1 MSDILTQRNIANG
14 EAMIEGLGARRDRA
28 DGRLKVQG
36 LARYAVDHP
45 VENLCHA
52 IVVQS
57 TIPEGEITHIDCD
70 AARQMPGVLAVY
82 THESGLTIHPAATFA
97 SGGAAAQSFVPLQ
110 GPGVRWNGQHV
121 ALVVAETLEQ
131 AKAAAA
137 TIHIDYEVRP
147 AIIHPDDPLAQP
159 KPVGDLDI
167 EWGDAQQA
175 LREAS
180 VTVSGVYTTPREYN
194 LPIELHGC
202 IADWRDGEITLWE
215 PSQWVGG
222 ARSVVAQWMG
232 IDIEKV
238 RVLSPFTGGGFGS
251 KGGIQPHSALACAA
265 SRALGRPVKLVL
277 TRGQTFTGFGGRP
290 RTRQA
295 LQLAADSEGKL
306 QAIVHES
313 WNETA
318 RDDTHLE
325 PCNSVTA
332 IMYAVPNFIS
342 RHQLVPVNTVNPG
355 WMRAPGENPS
365 SWAIEVAMDEL
376 AYALKLDPLE
386 LRLRNYADE
395 DPQAKIPW
403 SSRRLREAY
412 QAGAQAF
419 GWAQRPQEPGTLRE
433 GRQRIGWGM
442 ASGSYPV
449 RRTPGEAAIRLNQDG
464 TLEVRSSG
472 ADIGTGTYTILAQTA
487 AEVLS
492 VASDRISVSL
502 GDTDLPRA
510 PVAGGSQLANLLTAA
525 VYKTALKL
533 REELITLAVGSAES
547 PLFGAR
553 REDVILEQGQL
564 RLFSQPGS
572 SLSFA
577 DLLRCAGRD
586 ALETHADT
594 FPPDA
599 TQQDREAADRT
610 SSKMIPPTAG
620 GYSAH
625 SWSAIFVEVAVDEDF
640 GTVRVRRIVGA
651 FDSGR
656 LYNPKLAESQWIG
669 AMVMGIGQA
678 LLEEGEIDDGNG
690 RILNASLADYLVA
703 VNADIPDMAVIN
715 VGEPDYQASALG
727 GKAVGELGIVGVAA
741 AIANAVFHATGK
753 RIRDLPITLEKMLA
767 D

>member
-1 MSDILTQRNIANG
+1 MSETLKRDNPGIA
-14 EAMIEGLGARRDRA
+14 ADALQGLGARRDRI
-28 DGRLKVQG
+28 DGKLKIQG

-52 IVVQS
+52 VVVQS
-57 TIPEGEITHIDCD
+57 SIAEGEISHIDSET
-70 AARQMPGVLAVY
+70 ARQMPGVLAVY
-82 THESGLTIHPAATFA
+82 THESGLTINPAATFA

-110 GPGVRWNGQHV
+110 SPRVRWNGQHV

-137 TIHIDYEVRP
+137 CVKIDYHTQP
-147 AIIHPDDPLAQP
+147 AIIHPTDPLAQP
-159 KPVGDLDI
+159 KPVEDLNV

-175 LREAS
+175 LQQAS
-180 VTVSGVYTTPREYN
+180 VSISGTYTTPREYN

-202 IADWRDGEITLWE
+202 IADWRDGELTLWE

-222 ARSVVAQWMG
+222 ARSVVSQWMG
-232 IDIEKV
+232 IDIDKV

-290 RTRQA
+290 RTRQQ
-295 LQLAADSEGKL
+295 LTLAANSEGKL
-306 QAIVHES
+306 QAIIHES

-318 RDDTHLE
+318 REDTHLE

-332 IMYAVPNFIS
+332 LMYAVPNFHS

-365 SWAIEVAMDEL
+365 SWALEVAMDEM
-376 AYALKLDPLE
+376 AWALKLDPLAF
-386 LRLRNYADE
+386 RLRNYAEE
-395 DPQAKIPW
+395 DPQANLPW
-403 SSRRLREAY
+403 SSRQLREAY
-412 QAGAQAF
+412 AAGAQAF
-419 GWAQRPQEPGTLRE
+419 GWSQRPLEPGTLRE

-449 RRTPGEAAIRLNQDG
+449 RRTPGEAGITLRADG
-464 TLEVRSSG
+464 RLEVRSSG
-472 ADIGTGTYTILAQTA
+472 VDIGTGTYTILAQTA
-487 AEVLS
+487 ADVLS
-492 VASDRISVSL
+492 VPSEQIDVLL

-533 REELITLAVGSAES
+533 REALITLAIGSADS

-553 REDVILEQGQL
+553 REDVMLAEGQL

-572 SLSFA
+572 SLSFT
-577 DLLRCAGRD
+577 DLLRVAGQET
-586 ALETHADT
+586 LEVQADT
-594 FPPDA
+594 FPSDA
-599 TQQDREAADRT
+599 TQKDREDADRT
-610 SSKMIPPTAG
+610 SSKMIPPTSG
-620 GYSAH
+620 GFSAH

-678 LLEEGEIDDGNG
+678 LLEEGQIDNDNG

-703 VNADIPDMAVIN
+703 VNADIPDMTVIN

-741 AIANAVFHATGK
+741 AISNAVFHATGK